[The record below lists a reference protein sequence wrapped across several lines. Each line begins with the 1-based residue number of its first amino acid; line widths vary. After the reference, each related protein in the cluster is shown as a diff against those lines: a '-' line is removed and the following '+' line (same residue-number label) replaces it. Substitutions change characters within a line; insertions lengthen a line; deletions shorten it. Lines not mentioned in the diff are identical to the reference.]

1 MKDKKIAVLGTGAN
15 GSCTAADLIRTGH
28 DVVLIDQ
35 WPDHVETMRKEGLRI
50 RMPEEEVHVPV
61 RAYHLCDVATMT
73 GKFDYVLLL
82 VKAYDTRWAAE
93 LIKPYLADDGLL
105 VGVQNAMTVDDI
117 AAIVGPS
124 RTVGCVL
131 EMSSEIFIPGIVQR
145 NNPPPHTW
153 FGVGSVHPS
162 TTGREEE
169 IAALLRNVGKVSV
182 STDILSAK
190 WMKLVVNSMCLG
202 PLALAGINL
211 YDCFKTP
218 GVRELM
224 MRAGTEALA
233 AGQHRGHTI
242 QPIFGLSAEEVK
254 DTNRLLEKL
263 LDKLT
268 RDVGPAAR
276 DCVQQ
281 DHIKGRFSE
290 VDMIN
295 GLVVEDYASRGEA
308 APANAAVVEITRR
321 IHAGEL
327 RPDPSNVALALN
339 MMAN

>member
-35 WPDHVETMRKEGLRI
+35 WPAHVETMRKEGLRI

-73 GKFDYVLLL
+73 GKFDYVMLL

-117 AAIVGPS
+117 AEIVGPS

-145 NNPPPHTW
+145 NNPPPKTW
-153 FGVGSVHPS
+153 FGVGSLHPS

-182 STDILSAK
+182 STDIMSAK
-190 WMKLVVNSMCLG
+190 WMKLVANAMCLG

-211 YDCFKTP
+211 YGCFNTP
-218 GVRELM
+218 GVRELLM
-224 MRAGTEALA
+224 KAGTEALT
-233 AGQHRGHTI
+233 AGQLRGHTI
-242 QPIFGLSAEEVK
+242 QPVFGLTPEEVK
-254 DTNRLLEKL
+254 DTNRLLEVL
-263 LDKLT
+263 LEKLT
-268 RDVGPAAR
+268 HDVGPAAR

-281 DHIKGRFSE
+281 DHIKGRYSE

-295 GLVVEDYASRGEA
+295 GLVVEELARHGQKS
-308 APANAAVVEITRR
+308 PANAAVVEITRR
-321 IHAGEL
+321 IHAGEM
-327 RPDPSNVALALN
+327 RPDAANVQLALK
-339 MMAN
+339 MMVN